1 MIIEPKVNVITISKF
16 ALSLSIRARGLVHNH
31 SNENELNLRVNEIS
45 FSFERMG
52 TKARF
57 EKEAKDN
64 LEMAC
69 FEI

>member
-1 MIIEPKVNVITISKF
+1 M
-16 ALSLSIRARGLVHNH
+16 HNH
-31 SNENELNLRVNEIS
+31 SIENELNLRVNEIS